1 MSETWLISG
10 SPGCGKTSWILDTFK
25 NHQGV
30 CGYIRLKG
38 FSEVDIEQA
47 AASKIDFNYLKDQI
61 PELVD
66 LNFGR
71 LQLVPLRASNFLEVD
86 EINFLNDLKYTIR
99 NSLHSLFW

>member
-25 NHQGV
+25 NHQGS

-38 FSEVDIEQA
+38 FSEIDLEQA
-47 AASKIDFNYLKDQI
+47 ISSKIDFNYLKDQI

-66 LNFGR
+66 LNS
-71 LQLVPLRASNFLEVD
+71 LNLASITSKENPLITVS
-86 EINFLNDLKYTIR
+86 YTHLTLPTKRIV
-99 NSLHSLFW
+99 